1 MAYTTNNK
9 SSDNFNTALW
19 TGDST
24 TPKTFVTGTFIPDL
38 LWGKI
43 RTKGYNHQIFDTVR
57 GPGNEKELRPSDK
70 EEEGGGNAE
79 TYGYVSAFTST
90 GFTATRGTD
99 GAGDDYWNESPDTYV
114 SWSWAAGGSAPT
126 QTYKVVV
133 VSDSGNKYRFR
144 NSTDTAT
151 FGTSAVT
158 LDLQEGGTYTFDVS
172 DSTVN
177 SHPFVLGTS
186 SGVDGSYSTGV
197 TYKLDGATKTYS
209 QYTSGFSAAT
219 SRQLIIT
226 VGASAPTLYYNC
238 SVHSGMGGQINTNS
252 THGSSNFDGSV
263 QSLVS
268 ANQTAGFSIVKW
280 TGTGS
285 GEITVGH
292 GLNDTPKFYF
302 MKDLDTDGGGSGTD
316 WFSYTK
322 EIDGSVDYLF
332 LNETDAKADSSV
344 SGSPNSTTFPT
355 ISGTNGAVNYVAY
368 CFANKPGYCKIGTY
382 VGNGNASGRFIYTG
396 FKPKFVIF
404 KQTSSTGNWA
414 IMDSTRSNRNVGNHT
429 LATNLA
435 SAESSFG
442 GGESVGGNSNKV
454 DLVSNGIKI
463 REASAYN
470 NSDGATYLYFAIGQT
485 MVGSNNVPATAR

>member
-1 MAYTTNNK
+1 MAYSTINKSTTHFDTNLYQANGSGKTISGMNFEPGMIWTKNRDNASYIHAIVDQVRGGTKKLFPNDTGSGVGTDADAVTAFNSDGYTFGSSGSFNFSTNN
-9 SSDNFNTALW
+9 
-19 TGDST
+19 
-24 TPKTFVTGTFIPDL
+24 
-38 LWGKI
+38 
-43 RTKGYNHQIFDTVR
+43 
-57 GPGNEKELRPSDK
+57 
-70 EEEGGGNAE
+70 
-79 TYGYVSAFTST
+79 YVNWCF
-90 GFTATRGTD
+90 G
-99 GAGDDYWNESPDTYV
+99 
-114 SWSWAAGGSAPT
+114 AGGSAPT
-126 QTYKVVV
+126 QTYTVKV
-133 VSDSGNKYRFR
+133 VSDSGNKYRF
-144 NSTDTAT
+144 DD

-158 LDLQEGGTYTFDVS
+158 LDLQEGGTYTFDSS
-172 DSTVN
+172 DSSVN